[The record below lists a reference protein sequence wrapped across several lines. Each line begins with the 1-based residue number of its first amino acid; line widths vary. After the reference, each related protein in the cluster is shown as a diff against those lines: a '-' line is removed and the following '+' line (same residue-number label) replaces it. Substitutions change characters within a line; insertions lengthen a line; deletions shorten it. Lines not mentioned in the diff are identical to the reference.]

1 MSEIAPTREPGPS
14 GLRFA
19 LRRLTPVGVYVAIVV
34 ALGIAALIRLATVDG
49 IGWVRKDPGTLVLL
63 AVAGFLAELKPLKV
77 PRGSETEHVSLSTTF
92 SAVVLI
98 GWGTLAA
105 CVGLAGASLLAG
117 LVARRALWKTAFN
130 ASQYALSL
138 AGAGAV
144 LSGVL
149 TLQGRSIEP
158 FLPGALPAVFLAGLV
173 FFVVNNTLVATAI
186 ALAQGRSVIEA
197 NLEGFGFQAATAAA
211 VVSLAPAVY
220 VLIQWSPLVLPVLA
234 IPLVALYQGGRAA
247 TERIRSEDRFHA
259 MAQNAAELV
268 TIVDEQGMV
277 TYVSQS
283 AQAIIGRTEDE
294 MLGSHILTFI
304 DREDRPRA
312 EALFA
317 DILKSPGKIATGDLL
332 LLHGTG
338 GSRQFELVWNNLL
351 SNASVK
357 GVVVNG
363 RDVTER
369 KALEDELAHQAF
381 HDPLTSLANRALF
394 RNRVEHALARSGR
407 DKGPVAVMFLDLDNF
422 KTINDSLGHA
432 AGDLVL
438 FEVAR
443 RLRGCLRPGDTAAR
457 LGGDEFGVLL
467 EPEAAHD
474 IRAVAERILAALVP
488 AFSVQQK
495 EVAIRASIGIA
506 VSGGPDESAEEILRN
521 ADVAM
526 YAAKAHGKSR
536 YEVFEPRMHASA
548 VERLELEGDL
558 QRALEA
564 DELFL
569 AFQPIVALSDGRIV
583 GAEALI
589 RWNHPRRGSVS
600 PAEFIPIAEDSGLIV
615 PLGRFV
621 LAEGCRQAKRWLAEY
636 SDEPVSVSVNV
647 SATELQR
654 DDFVGHVA
662 AVLNETDVDA
672 RLIVLEITESVL
684 MQHTD
689 EALRRLLDLKA
700 LGVRLAMDD
709 FGTGYSSLS
718 YLKLFPMDVLKI
730 DRTFVQGL
738 ASGPEDSALA
748 RAIVQI
754 GRTMRMTTVAEG
766 IETGEQVMR
775 LRSLGCEFGQG
786 NFLAPPQA
794 ADQVTG
800 LLRSRVPLIGALVDD
815 RRSLGGA
822 RHL

>member
-1 MSEIAPTREPGPS
+1 MSEIVATTEPGPG
-14 GLRFA
+14 GLRTA
-19 LRRLTPVGVYVAIVV
+19 MRRVRPVGIYVAVVV
-34 ALGIAALIRLATVDG
+34 AAGIAVLVRLASVDG

-63 AVAGFLAELKPLKV
+63 GVAGFLAELKPLKV
-77 PRGSETEHVSLSTTF
+77 PRGSETEDVSLSTTF
-92 SAVVLI
+92 SAVILI

-117 LVARRALWKTAFN
+117 LFARRAMWKTAFN

-149 TLQGRSIEP
+149 SLQGRSLEP
-158 FLPGALPAVFLAGLV
+158 FQPGVLPAVFLAGFV
-173 FFVVNNTLVATAI
+173 FFVLNNTLVATAI

-247 TERIRSEDRFHA
+247 TEKIRSEDRFQA

-268 TIVDEQGMV
+268 AIVDERGIV

-283 AQAIIGRTEDE
+283 AQATIGRPEDE
-294 MLGSHILTFI
+294 VLGSHILTLI

-312 EALFA
+312 EALLSE
-317 DILKSPGKIATGDLL
+317 ILQYPGKVATSDLL
-332 LLHGTG
+332 LLHGSG
-338 GSRQFELVWNNLL
+338 ASRQFELVWNNLL

-357 GVVVNG
+357 GIVVNG

-394 RNRVEHALARSGR
+394 RNRVEHALARSAR

-443 RLRGCLRPGDTAAR
+443 RLRECLRPGDTAAR
-457 LGGDEFGVLL
+457 LGGDEFGILL
-467 EPEAAHD
+467 EPETVHD
-474 IRAVAERILAALVP
+474 MRAVAERILASLVP

-495 EVAIRASIGIA
+495 EVVIRASIGIA

-548 VERLELEGDL
+548 VERLELEADL
-558 QRALEA
+558 QRALEEG
-564 DELFL
+564 DLFL
-569 AFQPIVALSDGRIV
+569 EFQPIVALSDGRIV
-583 GAEALI
+583 GAEALA
-589 RWNHPRRGSVS
+589 RWRHQRRGMVS
-600 PAEFIPIAEDSGLIV
+600 PAEFIPVAEDSGLIV

-621 LAEGCRQAKRWLAEY
+621 LAEGCRQAKRWLAERP
-636 SDEPVSVSVNV
+636 DDPVSVSVNV

-654 DDFVGHVA
+654 ADFVGHVA
-662 AVLNETDVDA
+662 AVIMETNVDP
-672 RLIVLEITESVL
+672 RLIVLEITESML
-684 MQHTD
+684 MQNT
-689 EALRRLLDLKA
+689 EELLRRLLDLKA

-718 YLKLFPMDVLKI
+718 YLKRFPMDVLKI
-730 DRTFVQGL
+730 DRSFVQGL
-738 ASGPEDSALA
+738 ATGPEDSALA

-754 GRTMRMTTVAEG
+754 GRTLRMTTVAEG
-766 IETGEQVMR
+766 IESGEQVMR

-786 NFLAPPQA
+786 HFLAPPQPA
-794 ADQVTG
+794 EGVTE
-800 LLRSRVPLIGALVDD
+800 LLRSRAPLIGVLV
-815 RRSLGGA
+815 RSARSLGGA